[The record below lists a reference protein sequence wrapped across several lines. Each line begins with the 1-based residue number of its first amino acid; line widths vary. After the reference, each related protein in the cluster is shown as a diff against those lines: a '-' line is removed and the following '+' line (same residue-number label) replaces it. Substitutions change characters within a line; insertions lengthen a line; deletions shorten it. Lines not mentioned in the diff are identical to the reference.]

1 MTGFLASVNCLEE
14 VDIALQAGADV
25 IDLKEP
31 ARGILGAVPIS
42 TLREVVRFIA
52 GRRLVSA
59 TVGDLSGD
67 PGVISEAVAEVA
79 ATGVDIV
86 KVGLFDEENRIA
98 FFQAL
103 AAQAQSG
110 ARLVVVLFA
119 DREPEPETVL
129 VAIAEAGLMGVV
141 LDTADK
147 QRGSLRDCCSDLQLA
162 AFVRRGKELGLVTGL
177 AGALRIEDITP
188 LLALDPDYLGF
199 RGALCAG
206 NSRHQVIDP
215 LAVRAI
221 RQCIPNGFRG

>member
-14 VDIALQAGADV
+14 ADIAFQAGADV

-31 ARGILGAVPIS
+31 ARGVLGAVPIS

-52 GRRLVSA
+52 RRSLVSA

-67 PGVISEAVAEVA
+67 PEVASEAVAEVA

-86 KVGLFDEENRIA
+86 KVGLFDKENRIA

-129 VAIAEAGLMGVV
+129 VAIAEGGLMGVM
-141 LDTADK
+141 LDTVDK
-147 QRGSLRDCCSDLQLA
+147 QGRSLRDCCTDLQLA

-177 AGALRIEDITP
+177 AGSLRNEDIEP
-188 LLALDPDYLGF
+188 LLHLGPDYLGF
-199 RGALCAG
+199 RGALCSG
-206 NSRHQVIDP
+206 RSRHQAIDP
-215 LAVRAI
+215 MAVRAI
-221 RQCIPNGFRG
+221 RQRIPKAK

>member
-14 VDIALQAGADV
+14 ADIAFQAGADV

-31 ARGILGAVPIS
+31 ARGVLGAVPIS

-52 GRRLVSA
+52 RRSLVSA

-67 PGVISEAVAEVA
+67 PEVASEAVAEVA

-86 KVGLFDEENRIA
+86 KVGLFDKENRIA

-129 VAIAEAGLMGVV
+129 VAIAEGGLMGVM
-141 LDTADK
+141 LDTVDK
-147 QRGSLRDCCSDLQLA
+147 QGRSLRDCCTDLQLA
-162 AFVRRGKELGLVTGL
+162 AFVRRRINREGPYAIAAATYNWPGL
-177 AGALRIEDITP
+177 
-188 LLALDPDYLGF
+188 
-199 RGALCAG
+199 
-206 NSRHQVIDP
+206 
-215 LAVRAI
+215 
-221 RQCIPNGFRG
+221 

>member
-1 MTGFLASVNCLEE
+1 VTGFLASVNCLEE
-14 VDIALQAGADV
+14 ADIALQAGADV

-31 ARGILGAVPIS
+31 ARGVLGAVPVS

-52 GRRLVSA
+52 GCSLVSA

-67 PGVISEAVAEVA
+67 PEVTSEAVAEVA

-86 KVGLFDEENRIA
+86 KVGLFDKENRIA

-129 VAIAEAGLMGVV
+129 VAIAEGGLMGVM

-147 QRGSLRDCCSDLQLA
+147 QGGSLRDCCSDLQLA
-162 AFVRRGKELGLVTGL
+162 GFVRKGKELGLVTGL
-177 AGALRIEDITP
+177 AGSLRNEDIEP
-188 LLALDPDYLGF
+188 LLHLGPDYLGF
-199 RGALCAG
+199 RGALCSG
-206 NSRHQVIDP
+206 RSRHQAIDP

-221 RQCIPNGFRG
+221 RQRIPKAK

>member
-14 VDIALQAGADV
+14 ADIALQAGADV

-129 VAIAEAGLMGVV
+129 VAIAEAGLMGVM

-147 QRGSLRDCCSDLQLA
+147 Q
-162 AFVRRGKELGLVTGL
+162 
-177 AGALRIEDITP
+177 
-188 LLALDPDYLGF
+188 
-199 RGALCAG
+199 
-206 NSRHQVIDP
+206 
-215 LAVRAI
+215 
-221 RQCIPNGFRG
+221 

>member
-14 VDIALQAGADV
+14 ARIALQAGADV

-31 ARGILGAVPIS
+31 ARGILGAVPVF

-52 GRRLVSA
+52 GRSLVSA

-67 PGVISEAVAEVA
+67 PEVASEAVAEVA
-79 ATGVDIV
+79 AIGIDIV
-86 KVGLFDEENRIA
+86 KVGLFDKKNRIA

-110 ARLVVVLFA
+110 TRLVVVLFA

-129 VAIAEAGLMGVV
+129 VAIAEGGLMGVM

-147 QRGSLRDCCSDLQLA
+147 QGRSLRDCCNDLQLA

-188 LLALDPDYLGF
+188 LLALEPDYLGF
-199 RGALCAG
+199 RGALCAD
-206 NSRHQVIDP
+206 NSRHQTIDP
-215 LAVRAI
+215 MAVRAI
-221 RQCIPNGFRG
+221 RQRIPKAK

>member
-14 VDIALQAGADV
+14 ADIAFQAGADV

-31 ARGILGAVPIS
+31 ARGVLGAVPIS

-52 GRRLVSA
+52 RRSLVSA

-67 PGVISEAVAEVA
+67 PEVASEAVAEVA

-86 KVGLFDEENRIA
+86 KVGLFDKENRIA

-129 VAIAEAGLMGVV
+129 VAIAEGGLMGVM
-141 LDTADK
+141 LDTVDK
-147 QRGSLRDCCSDLQLA
+147 QGRSLRDCCTDLQLA

-177 AGALRIEDITP
+177 AGSLRNEDIEP
-188 LLALDPDYLGF
+188 LLHLGPDYLGF
-199 RGALCAG
+199 RGALCSG
-206 NSRHQVIDP
+206 RSRHQAID
-215 LAVRAI
+215 LMAVRAI
-221 RQCIPNGFRG
+221 RQRIPKAK

>member
-14 VDIALQAGADV
+14 ADIALQAGADV

-31 ARGILGAVPIS
+31 ARGVLGAVPIS

-52 GRRLVSA
+52 RRSLVSA

-67 PGVISEAVAEVA
+67 PEVASEAVAEVA

-86 KVGLFDEENRIA
+86 KVGLFDKENRIA

-129 VAIAEAGLMGVV
+129 VAIAEGGLMGVM
-141 LDTADK
+141 LDTVDK
-147 QRGSLRDCCSDLQLA
+147 QGRSLRDCCTDLQLA

-177 AGALRIEDITP
+177 AGSLRNEDIEP
-188 LLALDPDYLGF
+188 LLHLGPDYLGF
-199 RGALCAG
+199 RGALCSG
-206 NSRHQVIDP
+206 RSRHQAID
-215 LAVRAI
+215 LMAVRAI
-221 RQCIPNGFRG
+221 RQRIPKAK